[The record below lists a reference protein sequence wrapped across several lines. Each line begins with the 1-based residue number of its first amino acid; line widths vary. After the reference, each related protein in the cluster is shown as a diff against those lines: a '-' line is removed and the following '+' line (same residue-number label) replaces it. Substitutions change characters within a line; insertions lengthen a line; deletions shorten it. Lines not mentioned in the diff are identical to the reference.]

1 MNPIGYLV
9 DTAKSH
15 PYAAGGIGL
24 IAAYLIFRPTPVQLA
39 PGQKSENVQLAEIQA
54 GVARSQISAQRAV
67 GLADIRVNATTALQG
82 LQSQLAAAKIMQK
95 VDTRTQLQM
104 QSKDADLQTQL
115 QHAYLEAQ
123 RQMGLDYYGYAD
135 RADKL
140 QADTMKSLAPYTAYQ
155 QQWLVRHGF
164 GFSADPST
172 GMIGNASPYGG
183 GYGGYSG
190 YGGGYQSPSQ
200 QGQQWFGQIASFVM
214 QAIAAYFGSSGSGAA
229 SAAGAASSGSGAIGG
244 STSFFG

>member
-15 PYAAGGIGL
+15 PYAAGAVGL
-24 IAAYLIFRPTPVQLA
+24 IAAYLVFRPTPVQLA

-82 LQSQLAAAKIMQK
+82 LQSQLAAAKIMQR

-123 RQMGLDYYGYAD
+123 RQLGLDYYAYAD

-140 QADTMKSLAPYTAYQ
+140 QSETMKSLAPYTAYQ

-164 GFSADPST
+164 GFSSDPST
-172 GMIGNASPYGG
+172 GMIGSASPYNS
-183 GYGGYSG
+183 GYG
-190 YGGGYQSPSQ
+190 YGGGYQSSSQ

-214 QAIAAYFGSSGSGAA
+214 QALAAYFGSSSGG
-229 SAAGAASSGSGAIGG
+229 AAGAASSGSGAIGG

>member
-15 PYAAGGIGL
+15 PYAAGAIGL
-24 IAAYLIFRPTPVQLA
+24 VAAYLVFRPTPVQLA

-82 LQSQLAAAKIMQK
+82 LQSQLAAAKIMQR
-95 VDTRTQLQM
+95 VDTRTQIQM

-140 QADTMKSLAPYTAYQ
+140 QAETMKSLAPYTAYQ

-172 GMIGNASPYGG
+172 GMIGSASPYGG
-183 GYGGYSG
+183 GYG
-190 YGGGYQSPSQ
+190 YGGGYQSSSQ

-214 QAIAAYFGSSGSGAA
+214 QALAAYFGSSGG
-229 SAAGAASSGSGAIGG
+229 GAASSGSGAIGG